1 MLEQARQY
9 TQDVSHSSRWNLA
22 IGLPLTMRRLLLLQG
37 RKRYSLT
44 LTHSYSLTLTHSLTC
59 RYLNSKPP
67 NKTAIKSALSSIVAR
82 AAGPQSLKGLITAGV
97 FKSATYLYSKFS
109 KGLFRRGGTSSFS
122 TLAFR

>member
-44 LTHSYSLTLTHSLTC
+44 PTHSYSLTLTHSLTH
-59 RYLNSKPP
+59 
-67 NKTAIKSALSSIVAR
+67 
-82 AAGPQSLKGLITAGV
+82 SLVDI
-97 FKSATYLYSKFS
+97 
-109 KGLFRRGGTSSFS
+109 
-122 TLAFR
+122 